1 MVNNFLSIKFESFLL
16 SNLINKD
23 LEESEQFNSNND
35 KEIRKS
41 SISYVLNNPY
51 LEELNKIDEVESE
64 SEEDEFKSKNDFKQ
78 KSNSNKKKQQQIALN
93 VRKNSNRTFQKYQIN
108 KSNSIQEAE
117 NSLQRLNGKLN
128 DKKKLIINKNLINFF
143 LFY

>member
-1 MVNNFLSIKFESFLL
+1 MLFC
-16 SNLINKD
+16 
-23 LEESEQFNSNND
+23 
-35 KEIRKS
+35 
-41 SISYVLNNPY
+41 
-51 LEELNKIDEVESE
+51 
-64 SEEDEFKSKNDFKQ
+64 KSKNDFKQ

-128 DKKKLIINKNLINFF
+128 DKNKLIINKNLINFF
-143 LFY
+143 FFFTRY

>member
-1 MVNNFLSIKFESFLL
+1 MRKKQEDFLVFNNLQYQ
-16 SNLINKD
+16 NK
-23 LEESEQFNSNND
+23 S
-35 KEIRKS
+35 KRKKIRKS

-51 LEELNKIDEVESE
+51 LEELNRIDEVESE

-117 NSLQRLNGKLN
+117 NSLQRLNGKLI
-128 DKKKLIINKNLINFF
+128 KR
-143 LFY
+143 